1 MLVQKYTLSPG
12 TPYSTSYYVAASA
25 RPGPTVMIVAGIH
38 GKETG
43 SIQAARKLVA
53 MIRKDQLRIRKGSL
67 IIVPIVNKKAYRQ
80 RIRGVPDLNRTFPRR
95 TGQTAKHPL
104 SAALFE
110 VAERYH
116 PSWYLD
122 LHEAN
127 GLSQQSS
134 KVLGQ
139 TLITNP
145 GSRSVPAA
153 RKIIRGINR
162 TLRVKS
168 HSFHLRLHELPGS
181 SRTAAARILGARA
194 VTVETGWS
202 LPFSTRV
209 QYQIDIVR
217 SFLSEAGVTK
227 G

>member
-1 MLVQKYTLSPG
+1 MLIQKYTLLPS
-12 TPYSTSYYVAASA
+12 TPYSTSYYMARSA
-25 RPGPTVMIVAGIH
+25 RTGPAVMIVAGIH
-38 GKETG
+38 GNETA
-43 SIQAARKLVA
+43 SVHAARKLVR
-53 MIRKDQLRIRKGSL
+53 MIGKDQLRIHKGSL
-67 IIVPIVNKKAYRQ
+67 MIVPIVNKKAYRQ
-80 RIRGVPDLNRTFPRR
+80 RIRGVPDLNRTFPRKA
-95 TGQTAKHPL
+95 GQAAKHTL

-110 VAERYH
+110 AARRFH

-127 GLSQQSS
+127 GLSQRNA

-139 TLITNP
+139 TLISNP
-145 GSRSVPAA
+145 GSSSLPAA
-153 RKIIRGINR
+153 RKVIKALNRGIGN
-162 TLRVKS
+162 TS
-168 HSFHLRLHELPGS
+168 HYFNLRLHELPGS

-209 QYQIDIVR
+209 QYQIDIAR
-217 SFLSEAGVTK
+217 RFLSEAGLTK

>member
-1 MLVQKYTLSPG
+1 MLVQQYTLSPN
-12 TPYSTSYYVAASA
+12 TPYSTLYYMARSA
-25 RPGPTVMIVAGIH
+25 RPGPAVMIVAGIH
-38 GKETG
+38 GNETA
-43 SIQAARKLVA
+43 SIQAANKLVR
-53 MIRKDQLRIRKGSL
+53 MIGKDQLLIHKGSL
-67 IIVPIVNKKAYRQ
+67 MIVPIVNKKAYRQ
-80 RIRGVPDLNRTFPRR
+80 RIRGVPDLNRTFPRKA
-95 TGQTAKHPL
+95 GQAAKHPL

-110 VAERYH
+110 AAKRYR

-127 GLSQQSS
+127 GLSQRNA

-145 GSRSVPAA
+145 GSPAVPAA
-153 RKIIRGINR
+153 RKVIKTINR
-162 TLRVKS
+162 SIANHS
-168 HSFHLRLHELPGS
+168 HYFNLRLHELPGS

-194 VTVETGWS
+194 VTIETGWS

-217 SFLSEAGVTK
+217 RFLSEAELMK

>member
-12 TPYSTSYYVAASA
+12 TSYSTPYYIAKSV

-43 SIQAARKLVA
+43 SIQAARKLVG
-53 MIRKDQLRIRKGSL
+53 MIRKDQLRIHKGSL
-67 IIVPIVNKKAYRQ
+67 IIVPTVNKKAYRQ
-80 RIRGVPDLNRTFPRR
+80 RIRGVPDLNRTFPRSA
-95 TGQTAKHPL
+95 GQAAKHAL
-104 SAALFE
+104 SAALFD
-110 VAERYH
+110 VAKRYH

-127 GLSQQSS
+127 GLSQRNAN
-134 KVLGQ
+134 VLGQ

-145 GSRSVPAA
+145 GSRAVPVA
-153 RKIIRGINR
+153 RKIIKEINR
-162 TLRVKS
+162 TIGASSHYFNLR
-168 HSFHLRLHELPGS
+168 RHELPGS

-217 SFLSEAGVTK
+217 RFLSEAGLTK